1 MTTTSLAQ
9 SSSDRAITTR
19 RLRFDFRRETVPRYF
34 VDDNIVGSHLVALAS
49 ATFPRGEDFFVQSV
63 RNYRDRITDPTLKR
77 QVAGFIGQE
86 SVHGRE
92 HEEFNELLWSY
103 GYPTLIVDKLVE
115 WGLGLRAKLPGNK
128 AKLAMTAA
136 LEHYTATFA
145 AALLSD
151 DHARRYMPADE
162 VRQFWAWH
170 ALEESEHKAVA
181 FDVYRAVGGSHRLRV
196 FVMNVTTAGV
206 LTGLVIGTLLSML
219 GDRGARRSPR
229 RVWRDLREVRR
240 SPFVGADVWS
250 ALRDYNRPD
259 FHPDDHDHT
268 DLLERWRED
277 LFGDDGSLTDRVPV
291 RAA

>member
-219 GDRGARRSPR
+219 GDRGLAAARAGCGATCARSGARRSWAQTSGPR
-229 RVWRDLREVRR
+229 SATTTVPT
-240 SPFVGADVWS
+240 STPTTTTTPTCSSGGARTCS
-250 ALRDYNRPD
+250 ETTGR
-259 FHPDDHDHT
+259 
-268 DLLERWRED
+268 
-277 LFGDDGSLTDRVPV
+277 
-291 RAA
+291 